1 MSNGTRRVDSSLTVR
16 VLLGAFAALL
26 AIASP
31 AFADDSPVGT
41 WVKKDEAGSP
51 KMTLTIERWGSEAKL
66 TWTIKGANMVLTLV
80 SKLDGND
87 APLLLNGKPSGE
99 TMAIKRVDKRHSS
112 TVVKMNGKQF
122 GTSKGA
128 FSEDFKTLTVEN
140 EYSESVGGNQAGK
153 STEVWIRK

>member
-1 MSNGTRRVDSSLTVR
+1 MSVR
-16 VLLGAFAALL
+16 MLLGAFAVLL

-31 AFADDSPVGT
+31 AVADDSPVGT
-41 WVKKDEAGSP
+41 WVKKAEADKP
-51 KMTLTIERWGSEAKL
+51 KMILTIEQWGADKAKL
-66 TWTIKGANMVLTLV
+66 TWRLKQAGFEMSIV

-87 APLLLNGKPSGE
+87 APLLINGKPSGE
-99 TMAIKRVDKRHSS
+99 TMAIKLIDKRHSS
-112 TVVKMNGKQF
+112 TVVKMNGKPF

-140 EYSESVGGNQAGK
+140 DYAESAGGNQAGK

>member
-1 MSNGTRRVDSSLTVR
+1 MSVR

-31 AFADDSPVGT
+31 AVADNSPVGT
-41 WVKKDEAGSP
+41 WVKKAEAGSP
-51 KMTLTIERWGSEAKL
+51 KITLTIEVWGTDKAKL
-66 TWTIKGANMVLTLV
+66 TYHLKQSALELTIV
-80 SKLDGND
+80 SALDGSD
-87 APLLLNGKPSGE
+87 APVLVNGKPSGQ
-99 TMAIKRVDKRHSS
+99 TMAIKRIDKLHSS
-112 TVVKMNGKQF
+112 TVVKMNGKSF

-140 EYSESVGGNQAGK
+140 EFSESVGGNQAGK